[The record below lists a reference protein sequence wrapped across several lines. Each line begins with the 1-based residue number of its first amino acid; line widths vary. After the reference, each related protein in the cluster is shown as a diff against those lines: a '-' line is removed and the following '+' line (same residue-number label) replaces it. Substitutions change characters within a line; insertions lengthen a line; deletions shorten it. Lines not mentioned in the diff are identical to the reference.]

1 MTLSEKR
8 QAAAI
13 FSRNNAIRALFKRT
27 ASCLTFADSFNMLL
41 IFTLMSDFRFL
52 S

>member
-13 FSRNNAIRALFKRT
+13 FSRNDSIRAFFKRT
-27 ASCLTFADSFNMLL
+27 ACCFTFADSFNMLL